1 MSIWEL
7 VLVLKI
13 YLHLLIPAGNS
24 PNAGEADI
32 GVISPYA
39 AQVAQIKSAMEA
51 EKMSFQEPDARTDA
65 TGCPEVK
72 TVDGYQGREKEVIIL
87 SCVRTQGL
95 GFLSDQR
102 RLNVAITRAKSLLVV
117 IGCAELLQT
126 DPVWRSYINF
136 LDRFRWTP

>member
-13 YLHLLIPAGNS
+13 YLHLLIAAGNS

-72 TVDGYQGREKEVIIL
+72 TVDGYQGREKEVSWRKELKIQVQSSTLIAGWL
-87 SCVRTQGL
+87 YFRASC
-95 GFLSDQR
+95 F
-102 RLNVAITRAKSLLVV
+102 
-117 IGCAELLQT
+117 
-126 DPVWRSYINF
+126 
-136 LDRFRWTP
+136 